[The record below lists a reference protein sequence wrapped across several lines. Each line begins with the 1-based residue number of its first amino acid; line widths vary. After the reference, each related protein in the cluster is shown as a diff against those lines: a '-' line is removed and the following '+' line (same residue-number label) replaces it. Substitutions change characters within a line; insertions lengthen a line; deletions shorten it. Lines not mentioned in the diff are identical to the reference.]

1 MVLKINANITLGSL
15 PGFHMVFICAYLL
28 IQSPW
33 QLRPVFYSPHVFHV
47 PNVSHAMFFHFRP
60 GVFVFSQCFPCFSI
74 FPMFVFP
81 INPKNLVH
89 FCSVCFFSNRH
100 VFSLMFPMFS
110 TFCNH
115 FLFSFWSHVSCIFQK
130 RPKLFFICHFFQCF
144 TTFVRWFFHCMFVF
158 CFFPPGGQEEVH
170 VGTATWWQAIFVS
183 EEQRTHSMY
192 MYVYI
197 HTYIWHIN
205 IYIYVYYNLHIPIF

>member
-81 INPKNLVH
+81 IVPKNLVH
-89 FCSVCFFSNRH
+89 FCSVRFFSNRH

-110 TFCNH
+110 TFSNH
-115 FLFSFWSHVSCIFQK
+115 FPCCFCSHVSCIFSK
-130 RPKLFFICHFFQCF
+130 KAEVVFYLSFFSSASLHFFDDFFIACLFS
-144 TTFVRWFFHCMFVF
+144 V
-158 CFFPPGGQEEVH
+158 FFPPGGQEEVH
-170 VGTATWWQAIFVS
+170 VGTATWWQAIVVS
-183 EEQRTHSMY
+183 EEQRTHS
-192 MYVYI
+192 
-197 HTYIWHIN
+197 
-205 IYIYVYYNLHIPIF
+205 IYIYIHIFDIYIYICIL

>member
-89 FCSVCFFSNRH
+89 FCSVCFFFQSACVLPHVSH
-100 VFSLMFPMFS
+100 VFYFLQSFSIFVLVPCFLYFSKKAEVVFYLSFFPVLHYICSMSFPLHV
-110 TFCNH
+110 C
-115 FLFSFWSHVSCIFQK
+115 FLF
-130 RPKLFFICHFFQCF
+130 FFLQA
-144 TTFVRWFFHCMFVF
+144 VRKKYMLAQ
-158 CFFPPGGQEEVH
+158 PPGDKPFLFLRNNAHIVC
-170 VGTATWWQAIFVS
+170 IC
-183 EEQRTHSMY
+183 MY
-192 MYVYI
+192 IYI
-197 HTYIWHIN
+197 H
-205 IYIYVYYNLHIPIF
+205 IFDI

>member
-81 INPKNLVH
+81 IVPKNLVH
-89 FCSVCFFSNRH
+89 FCSVRFFFPIGMCSPSCFPCFLLFPIIFH
-100 VFSLMFPMFS
+100 VVFVPMFPVF
-110 TFCNH
+110 
-115 FLFSFWSHVSCIFQK
+115 FQK
-130 RPKLFFICHFFQCF
+130 RPKLFFICHFFPVLHYIFSMIFSLHVCF
-144 TTFVRWFFHCMFVF
+144 LYFFLQAVRKKYMLAQ
-158 CFFPPGGQEEVH
+158 PPGDKPLLFLRNNAH
-170 VGTATWWQAIFVS
+170 I
-183 EEQRTHSMY
+183 
-192 MYVYI
+192 VYI
-197 HTYIWHIN
+197 YTYIYLTY
-205 IYIYVYYNLHIPIF
+205 IYICIL

>member
-81 INPKNLVH
+81 IVPKNLVH
-89 FCSVCFFSNRH
+89 FCSVRFFFPIGMCSPSCFPCFLLFPIIFH
-100 VFSLMFPMFS
+100 VVFVPMFPVF
-110 TFCNH
+110 
-115 FLFSFWSHVSCIFQK
+115 FQK
-130 RPKLFFICHFFQCF
+130 RPKLFFICHFFPVLHYIF
-144 TTFVRWFFHCMFVF
+144 SMIFFIACLFSV
-158 CFFPPGGQEEVH
+158 FFPPGGQEEVH
-170 VGTATWWQAIFVS
+170 VGTATWWQAIVVS
-183 EEQRTHSMY
+183 EEQRTHSIY
-192 MYVYI
+192 IYI
-197 HTYIWHIN
+197 HTYIWHI
-205 IYIYVYYNLHIPIF
+205 YICIL